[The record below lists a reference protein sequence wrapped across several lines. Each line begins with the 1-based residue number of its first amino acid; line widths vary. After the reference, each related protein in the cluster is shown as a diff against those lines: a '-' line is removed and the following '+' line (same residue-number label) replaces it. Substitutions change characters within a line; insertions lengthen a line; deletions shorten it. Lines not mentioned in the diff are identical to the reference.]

1 MMETKPEVEMS
12 DIANETQEPV
22 TVTVADLVNSI
33 EKGDAFTS
41 SKMFNDLLQGRID
54 DALEQEKI
62 RIANSVYNDAEEEI
76 SDEEVEAELEDLESD
91 DEEVETEAETEVE
104 TEAETEVEA
113 EAEMEIPEPDW
124 DTPLARGQLAR
135 ELEYQEGENEEE
147 HEEPEDTMGLYA
159 DEIEDILSDEESE
172 DESEE
177 ENV

>member
-12 DIANETQEPV
+12 DIANVPSEPV

-54 DALEQEKI
+54 GALEQEKI

-104 TEAETEVEA
+104 A

-135 ELEYQEGENEEE
+135 ELGYQEGENEEE

>member
-41 SKMFNDLLQGRID
+41 SKMFTDLLQDRID

-62 RIANSVYNDAEEEI
+62 RIANSVYNNAEEEEEI
-76 SDEEVEAELEDLESD
+76 SDEEVEAAVDELES
-91 DEEVETEAETEVE
+91 EVEEEPTPEEPVAEL
-104 TEAETEVEA
+104 
-113 EAEMEIPEPDW
+113 PDE
-124 DTPLARGQLAR
+124 D
-135 ELEYQEGENEEE
+135 E
-147 HEEPEDTMGLYA
+147 HEEPEDTLGLYA
-159 DEIEDILSDEESE
+159 DEVEEILNSEESE

>member
-1 MMETKPEVEMS
+1 MNQQEIMMETKPEVEMS
-12 DIANETQEPV
+12 DIANVPSEPV

-41 SKMFNDLLQGRID
+41 SKMFNDLLKDRID
-54 DALEQEKI
+54 DAMEQEKI
-62 RIANSVYNDAEEEI
+62 RMANQVYNGIEDEI
-76 SDEEVEAELEDLESD
+76 SDEEVEAAAD
-91 DEEVETEAETEVE
+91 EVEAEMEAE
-104 TEAETEVEA
+104 AEVEA

-159 DEIEDILSDEESE
+159 DEVEEILNSEEE
-172 DESEE
+172 PEE

>member
-1 MMETKPEVEMS
+1 METKPEVEMS

-41 SKMFNDLLQGRID
+41 SKMFNDLLQDRID

-62 RIANSVYNDAEEEI
+62 RIANSVYNDAEEEEI
-76 SDEEVEAELEDLESD
+76 SDEEVEAAVDELESE
-91 DEEVETEAETEVE
+91 EEVAEVE
-104 TEAETEVEA
+104 EPEVEEEPTPEEPVA
-113 EAEMEIPEPDW
+113 ELPDE
-124 DTPLARGQLAR
+124 D
-135 ELEYQEGENEEE
+135 E
-147 HEEPEDTMGLYA
+147 HEEPEDTLGLYA
-159 DEIEDILSDEESE
+159 DEVEEILNSEESE

>member
-1 MMETKPEVEMS
+1 METKPEVEMS

-41 SKMFNDLLQGRID
+41 SKMFNDLLQDRID

-62 RIANSVYNDAEEEI
+62 RIANSVYNNAEEEEI
-76 SDEEVEAELEDLESD
+76 SDEEVEAAVDELESE
-91 DEEVETEAETEVE
+91 EEVAEVE
-104 TEAETEVEA
+104 EPEVEEEPTPEEPVA
-113 EAEMEIPEPDW
+113 ELPDE
-124 DTPLARGQLAR
+124 D
-135 ELEYQEGENEEE
+135 E
-147 HEEPEDTMGLYA
+147 HEEPEDTLGLYA
-159 DEIEDILSDEESE
+159 DEVEEILNSEESE